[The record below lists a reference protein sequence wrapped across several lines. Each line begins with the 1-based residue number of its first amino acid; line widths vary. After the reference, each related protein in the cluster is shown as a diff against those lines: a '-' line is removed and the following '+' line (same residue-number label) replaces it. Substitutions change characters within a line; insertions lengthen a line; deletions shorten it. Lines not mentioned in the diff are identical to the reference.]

1 MFRIISIGY
10 FIRDLVVLL
19 ISLAIIGVLTSA
31 NWRIKKNLGFPYFV
45 TAFYSMIGA
54 FILVAVAEFIGI
66 LMRTSLEYG
75 NTLLLDVR
83 SIILTL
89 GALFLL
95 ASSVAFYI
103 PFCKDRYMIIKV
115 AAEPRGTNKYGAY
128 WGSRKEVYAKFQ
140 ELTKKEGIPSLAV
153 TRDPPEV
160 FREKLGL
167 TVTPVIW
174 VSKVPSEDAVEPT
187 RLPYLLEKLK
197 AFLQSADIDKVI
209 LMDCVEYL
217 MIENGD
223 QAVFKFLTNL
233 KDLALLNRGILL
245 VPVDKNALDEKTLGL
260 LTSELSPISLLEQ
273 RERGIKE

>member
-1 MFRIISIGY
+1 MFRILSIGY
-10 FIRDLVVLL
+10 FVRDLIVLL

-31 NWRIKKNLGFPYFV
+31 NRKITKNLGFPYFV
-45 TAFYSMIGA
+45 SAFYSMIVA
-54 FILVAVAEFIGI
+54 FILVAVAEFIGVI
-66 LMRTSLEYG
+66 LRTSLEYG
-75 NTLLLDVR
+75 NILLLDVR
-83 SIILTL
+83 SVILTI

-103 PFCKDRYMIIKV
+103 PFVRDRYMIIKV
-115 AAEPRGTNKYGAY
+115 AAEPRRMRRYGAY
-128 WGSRKEVYAKFQ
+128 WGSRKEVYTKFQ
-140 ELTKKEGIPSLAV
+140 ELTKKEGLPSLAV
-153 TRDPPEV
+153 TRDPPEM

-174 VSKVPSEDAVEPT
+174 VSKVPNEAAVEPT

-209 LMDCVEYL
+209 LLDCVEYL
-217 MIENGD
+217 MIENGN

-245 VPVDKNALDEKTLGL
+245 VPVDKNALDKKTLGL
-260 LTSELSPISLLEQ
+260 LTSELSPVLLLEQ
-273 RERGIKE
+273 RERNGKE